1 MVGRTYHVSSSIYR
15 YGFNGKENDNEA
27 KGEGNEQDYGMR
39 VYDGRVGRFLS
50 ADPIAM
56 QYPMLTPYQFGSND
70 PISGVDRDG
79 LEYSPAG
86 KVGIFA
92 IDQTSVQLYYN
103 NPKVIIQQ
111 QEDAPARHLMREMAR
126 INSRPPPTISP
137 QWQPTA
143 FEKWR
148 HEINKRTW
156 YDNDGYN
163 EDGTPKPGTRLVN
176 NKTWNSFANNLALPT
191 LEALSYTGGGGEAKA
206 LLKGTIAFLERK
218 EFQALATEGV
228 INAKMIRFSQD
239 NIKSEFKGG
248 GDLNKLIDLLKTGN
262 KVNIPPIRIVEK
274 DGMVFTLDNR
284 RLYVFQ
290 QAGVKVPYVK
300 LDKIPPEEL
309 ARKFSTENNGISI
322 IVRGKKK

>member
-1 MVGRTYHVSSSIYR
+1 
-15 YGFNGKENDNEA
+15 
-27 KGEGNEQDYGMR
+27 
-39 VYDGRVGRFLS
+39 
-50 ADPIAM
+50 
-56 QYPMLTPYQFGSND
+56 MLTPYQFGSND

-191 LEALSYTGGGGEAKA
+191 LEVLSYTGGGGEAKA

-218 EFQALATEGV
+218 ELETLAKLGTVTTKEVHFMQSSIKNVTGEYTVLGNAEALRNGTLSPGV
-228 INAKMIRFSQD
+228 LTFKIWLD
-239 NIKSEFKGG
+239 N
-248 GDLNKLIDLLKTGN
+248 
-262 KVNIPPIRIVEK
+262 
-274 DGMVFTLDNR
+274 DGKIWTLDHR
-284 RLYVFQ
+284 RLAAFKLAGSETVPVVFATKKEVESQ
-290 QAGVKVPYVK
+290 MWKMTTRNGGTSIK
-300 LDKIPPEEL
+300 LKL
-309 ARKFSTENNGISI
+309 GNGKSI
-322 IVRGKKK
+322 IVK